1 MNRALPANVQYGIW
15 LRSASSSGGKDWLG
29 FVTDRGIIAQWGKTG
44 MVVQSMVL
52 SPRPSHPELQQRID
66 EKLGKG
72 YRLVGE
78 YQPGQGWSHH
88 QPGIPQDT
96 AQPPWPSPAPPIET
110 DHRIS
115 RWLSEPSG
123 QSWF

>member
-15 LRSASSSGGKDWLG
+15 LRSPSASGGKDWLG

-78 YQPGQGWSHH
+78 YQPSQGWSHQ
-88 QPGIPQDT
+88 QPALSPRTPPPSLSPSEPT
-96 AQPPWPSPAPPIET
+96 AQT
-110 DHRIS
+110 NGQVN

-123 QSWF
+123 SAWF